1 MVNRHLYLTV
11 MDGDSAIFQKFRN
24 MSDEIS
30 WVKKIDSI
38 LRKIRPEMYEEKKE
52 KEVSEKR
59 SGKSEPAK
67 PRERKSII
75 KLMETKKKELD
86 QRERAERSRG
96 PRIIKKDRDEPS
108 L

>member
-1 MVNRHLYLTV
+1 
-11 MDGDSAIFQKFRN
+11 
-24 MSDEIS
+24 
-30 WVKKIDSI
+30 
-38 LRKIRPEMYEEKKE
+38 MY
-52 KEVSEKR
+52 EKR
-59 SGKSEPAK
+59 SDKGEPAK